1 MANANV
7 DLPSPG
13 SSKVD
18 WVRCE
23 GRHELARIEECLGV
37 KRPLTGW
44 EESGTCKLPD
54 NAWNDWARGQPDRVL
69 DLMDINFLREVFPN
83 TVGDFDNN

>member
-1 MANANV
+1 V
-7 DLPSPG
+7 IHLITLIFLPSPLYFAG
-13 SSKVD
+13 ANKAD

-23 GRHELARIEECLGV
+23 SRHEQARITECLGV

-44 EESGTCKLPD
+44 EEAGACKLPD

-69 DLMDINFLREVFPN
+69 DLIDIDFLREVWIF
-83 TVGDFDNN
+83 F